1 MTRSDDET
9 VEEHLRSL
17 HLEEEESLARTLSQ
31 KYNLP
36 YLKLDAVNVETRALL
51 LVAEPEAREA
61 ELVVFQTVGKK
72 IKVAIRNPNSQIAER
87 ILEELKRKHYL
98 PEVFMVS
105 HHSLELAWEKYKE
118 ASNTQPMPI
127 GMVLLDE
134 HILPP
139 ETKTL
144 RTIQQLQKIL
154 EPLTATEEERRMS
167 LMLEVLLEAALI
179 LDGSDIHIKPEEETT
194 RLRIRID
201 GVLHDVIFFST
212 RVYNLILSRIK
223 LLSGIKL
230 NIKKESQDGR
240 FTIRRK
246 GEVDVEVR
254 TSTLPGAYGES
265 LVLRILDPKLISLS
279 LEELGMQ
286 PPVLELVKA
295 ELNKP
300 NGMIL
305 TTGPTGAGKTTTL
318 YAFIKHISTP
328 GINIVTIEDPIEYHL
343 KEINQTQVDEE
354 RGYTFSNGLRSIVR
368 QDPDVILVGEIRDL
382 ETAEISMHASLTG
395 HLVFSTLH
403 TNNAPGTIPR
413 LLDLGVRPTIIAP
426 AINLTMAQRLVRLL
440 CRMCREVYTPGN
452 VEIQYMREVLEDLPP
467 QYTKP
472 DIGKQAL
479 WRARG
484 CDVCGGIGYKGR
496 ISIFEVFLI
505 NDEIERLIL
514 QTPSESDIRDA
525 AKRQGMLTMQQ
536 DGILKTFAG
545 ITALDEVIR
554 VTGEAKEE

>member
-1 MTRSDDET
+1 MTRPDDET

-17 HLEEEESLARTLSQ
+17 HLQEEEDLAQILSK

-36 YLKLDAVNVETRALL
+36 YLKLAVAGVDTSALL
-51 LVAEPEAREA
+51 LVSEMEAREA
-61 ELVVFQTVGKK
+61 ELVVFQIAGKK
-72 IKVAIRNPNSQIAER
+72 IKVAIHNPNSQTAEH
-87 ILEELKRKHYL
+87 ILEELKRKHYQL
-98 PEVFMVS
+98 EVFMVS
-105 HHSLELAWEKYKE
+105 EHSLEHAWEKYKE
-118 ASNTQPMPI
+118 AESTQPLPTGI
-127 GMVLLDE
+127 VSLDDT
-134 HILPP
+134 ILPK
-139 ETKTL
+139 EVKTL
-144 RTIQQLQKIL
+144 QTIQQFRNIL

-179 LDGSDIHIKPEEETT
+179 LEVSDIHIKPEEENT
-194 RLRIRID
+194 RLRVRID
-201 GVLHDVIFFST
+201 GVLHDVLFFST
-212 RVYNLILSRIK
+212 RIYNLVLSRIK

-246 GEVDVEVR
+246 GEVDVEAR

-265 LVLRILDPKLISLS
+265 VVLRILDPKLISLS

-286 PPVLELVKA
+286 RPVLELIKA

-318 YAFIKHISTP
+318 YAFVKHINTP
-328 GINIVTIEDPIEYHL
+328 DINIITIEDPIEYHL

-382 ETAEISMHASLTG
+382 ETAEIAMHASLTG
-395 HLVFSTLH
+395 HLVFSTLN

-413 LLDLGVRPTIIAP
+413 LLDLGVRPNIIAP

-440 CRMCREVYTPGN
+440 CTVCREVYTPGN
-452 VEIQYMREVLEDLPP
+452 TEIQYMREVLEDLPP
-467 QYTKP
+467 PYIKSNLQ
-472 DIGKQAL
+472 KQTL

-484 CDVCGGIGYKGR
+484 CDACGGIGYKVR

-505 NDEIERLIL
+505 DDEIERLIL

-536 DGILKTFAG
+536 DGILKAFAG
-545 ITALDEVIR
+545 ITALDEIIR

>member
-1 MTRSDDET
+1 MTRPNNET
-9 VEEHLRSL
+9 VEEHLQSL

-36 YLKLDAVNVETRALL
+36 YLKLDAISVETRAIL
-51 LVAEPEAREA
+51 LVSEPEAREA

-72 IKVAIRNPNSQIAER
+72 IKVAIRNPNSQIAEH

-105 HHSLELAWEKYKE
+105 HHSLEQAWGKYKE
-118 ASNTQPMPI
+118 ASNAQPMTT
-127 GMVLLDE
+127 GMVVLDE
-134 HILPP
+134 QILPP

-201 GVLHDVIFFST
+201 GVLHDVLFFST
-212 RVYNLILSRIK
+212 RIYNLVLSRIK

-246 GEVDVEVR
+246 GEVDVEAR

-265 LVLRILDPKLISLS
+265 VVLRILDPKLISLS

-286 PPVLELVKA
+286 RPVLELIKA

-318 YAFIKHISTP
+318 YAFVKHINTP
-328 GINIVTIEDPIEYHL
+328 DINIVTIEDPIEYHL

-413 LLDLGVRPTIIAP
+413 LLDLGVRPNIIAP

-440 CRMCREVYTPGN
+440 CTVCREVYTPGN
-452 VEIQYMREVLEDLPP
+452 TEIQYMREVLEDLPP
-467 QYTKP
+467 PYIKP
-472 DIGKQAL
+472 NLQKQTL

-484 CDVCGGIGYKGR
+484 CDACGGIGYKGR

-505 NDEIERLIL
+505 DDEIERLIL

-545 ITALDEVIR
+545 ITALDEIIR